1 MQSFVKHPNFS
12 FTQKYKC
19 CISETES
26 FSSANLTLG
35 YVKKK
40 KNPHCIPGL
49 LFHATIDVYTCALK
63 KYHKLSLQETAKVNS
78 SVVIQYFGTI
88 IYGIN
93 DLLV

>member
-40 KNPHCIPGL
+40 KTLTVFQVFC
-49 LFHATIDVYTCALK
+49 FM
-63 KYHKLSLQETAKVNS
+63 Q
-78 SVVIQYFGTI
+78 Q
-88 IYGIN
+88 
-93 DLLV
+93 